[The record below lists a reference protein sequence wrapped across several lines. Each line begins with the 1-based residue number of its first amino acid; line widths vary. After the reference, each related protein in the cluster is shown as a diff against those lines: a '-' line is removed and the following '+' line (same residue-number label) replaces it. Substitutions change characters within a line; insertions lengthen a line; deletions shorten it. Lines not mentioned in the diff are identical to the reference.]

1 MTLFIK
7 NMVCLRCKMTVEA
20 EFFQLGFD
28 PLSIELGEVV
38 FKGNLTENNIK
49 NIENALKPYGFE
61 VIMDKRSQIIEQIK
75 TAAIDYV
82 FQDYEAQQ
90 RQNFSDFLEKRI
102 LKDYTYLSNLFSEIE
117 GITIEKHLIH
127 LKIERV
133 KELLVYDEL
142 TLSEIAFQLG
152 YSNVAYLSNQFKKI
166 TGLTPTYFKAIKD
179 KKRQPIEDV

>member
-1 MTLFIK
+1 MTLHIK

-20 EFFQLGFD
+20 ELKKLGFD
-28 PLSIELGEVV
+28 PLNIDLGEVV
-38 FKGNLTENNIK
+38 FKQNLSLEAVET
-49 NIENALKPYGFE
+49 IEKAFKKYGFE
-61 VIMDKRSQIIEQIK
+61 VITDKRSQIVEQIK

-82 FQDYEAQQ
+82 FENNDKEQKP
-90 RQNFSDFLEKRI
+90 NFSNFLEKKL
-102 LKDYTYLSNLFSEIE
+102 LKDYTYLSNLFSEMVAT
-117 GITIEKHLIH
+117 TIEKYLIN

-142 TLSEIAFQLG
+142 TLSEIAFQMG

-179 KKRQPIEDV
+179 KKRQSIEKV

>member
-20 EFFQLGFD
+20 ELKKLGFD
-28 PLSIELGEVV
+28 PLSIELGAIV
-38 FKGNLTENNIK
+38 FKDNLIESEVK
-49 NIENALKPYGFE
+49 SIENALKYYGFE

-82 FQDYEAQQ
+82 FQDNERQQ
-90 RQNFSDFLEKRI
+90 KLNFSDFLEKRL
-102 LKDYTYLSNLFSEIE
+102 LKDYAYLSNLFSEIE
-117 GITIEKHLIH
+117 GITIEKHLIN

-152 YSNVAYLSNQFKKI
+152 YSSVAHLSNQFKKI
-166 TGLTPTYFKAIKD
+166 TGLTPTYFKGIKD
-179 KKRQPIEDV
+179 KKRQSIEDV

>member
-1 MTLFIK
+1 M
-7 NMVCLRCKMTVEA
+7 MVET
-20 EFFQLGFD
+20 EFFQLGFN
-28 PLSIELGEVV
+28 PLSINLGEVV
-38 FKGNLTENNIK
+38 FKQNLSLAEIET
-49 NIENALKPYGFE
+49 IENAFKKYGFE
-61 VIMDKRSQIIEQIK
+61 VITDKRSQVIEQIK

-82 FQDYEAQQ
+82 FENDDDTQKP
-90 RQNFSDFLEKRI
+90 NFSDFLEKKL
-102 LKDYTYLSNLFSEIE
+102 LKDYTYLSNLFSEMV
-117 GITIEKHLIH
+117 GTTIEKHLIN

-179 KKRQPIEDV
+179 NKRQSIEKV

>member
-1 MTLFIK
+1 MTLHIK
-7 NMVCLRCKMTVEA
+7 NMVCLRCKMTVES
-20 EFFQLGFD
+20 ELKRLGFD

-38 FKGNLTENNIK
+38 FKQNLSLEDIELL
-49 NIENALKPYGFE
+49 ENALKKYGFE
-61 VIMDKRSQIIEQIK
+61 VITDKRSQVIEQIK

-82 FQDYEAQQ
+82 FENDDDTKKP
-90 RQNFSDFLEKRI
+90 NFSDFLEKKL
-102 LKDYTYLSNLFSEIE
+102 LKDYTYLSNLFSEMV
-117 GITIEKHLIH
+117 GTTIEKYLIN

-133 KELLVYDEL
+133 KELLVYDEM

-179 KKRQPIEDV
+179 KKRQSIEKV

>member
-7 NMVCLRCKMTVEA
+7 NMVCLRCKMTVEV
-20 EFFQLGFD
+20 ELKKLGFD

-38 FKGNLTENNIK
+38 FKDNLMENDIK
-49 NIENALKPYGFE
+49 NIENALKRYGFE

-82 FQDYEAQQ
+82 FQDNELQQ
-90 RQNFSDFLEKRI
+90 RLNFSDFLEKRL

-117 GITIEKHLIH
+117 GITIEKHLIN

-152 YSNVAYLSNQFKKI
+152 YSSVAYLSNQFKKI
-166 TGLTPTYFKAIKD
+166 TGLTPTYFKTIKD
-179 KKRQPIEDV
+179 KKRQSIEEV